1 MKAPWRYWQLVRL
14 TMQGKRQVDEV
25 FACRDCLD
33 GQFPEADA
41 ADAVVQRR
49 LMALMV
55 EPLPSAE
62 GCLRCYISHEIDR
75 ACKDLFVRF
84 GKAAGIPYLEELLT
98 LVLLDSDPLRQRPT
112 TPSLADDP
120 TPAGKVLRTFDPDK
134 AQLNTW
140 TKRVVI
146 SDRALSHYLQD
157 HGVYLDSDWSLLNGL
172 SAKKLRRLLS
182 EEARVDEAVLQR
194 AEAILQ
200 SYQEVYRRDRVAS
213 RSENRLAS
221 RAETANRSRCEP
233 PTPKQLER
241 MVAYLQQ
248 QGISDLTAEVLL
260 AQLEQWARLMRR
272 SRHPSTVS
280 IDTPE
285 TQQLIDTV
293 ESDAPTPEE
302 QEAAANQQAFLQ
314 SYRDALLKAMDG
326 AIAQTLSHRVATLS
340 QRKPA
345 KDGAFLEG
353 LHRFFCRG
361 ESMGAIAPHIGLT
374 AQYQVTRLLNIKAL
388 RADIRREMQ
397 HTLRQR
403 IGELAQQYV
412 EASDLDDAL
421 DAALDAELER
431 LFSEAEAESFNAYSD
446 QQSLLS
452 QRLCDYLAHRSD

>member
-14 TMQGKRQVDEV
+14 TMQGRRQVDEV
-25 FACRDCLD
+25 AACRLCLET
-33 GQFPEADA
+33 QFAEIEGERSPPDSS
-41 ADAVVQRR
+41 VQRHLLA
-49 LMALMV
+49 LMA
-55 EPLPSAE
+55 EPSRPAE
-62 GCLRCYISHEIDR
+62 GCLRCYISQAIDR
-75 ACKDLFVRF
+75 TCKDLFIRF
-84 GKAAGIPYLEELLT
+84 GTTAGISQVEELLM

-112 TPSLADDP
+112 TPALADDP

-146 SDRALSHYLQD
+146 SDRSLNAYLQE

-182 EEARVDEAVLQR
+182 DASDVGEEVLQR
-194 AEAILQ
+194 AAVMLQ
-200 SYQEVYRRDRVAS
+200 SYQRVYRSDRVAS
-213 RSENRLAS
+213 R
-221 RAETANRSRCEP
+221 AESPNRSRCEP
-233 PTPKQLER
+233 PTAAQLER
-241 MVAYLQQ
+241 MVAYLQK
-248 QGISDLTAEVLL
+248 QGIKDISADALL
-260 AQLEQWARLMRR
+260 AQLEQWAQLTRR
-272 SRHPSTVS
+272 SRRPPTVS

-293 ESDAPTPEE
+293 ESDTPSLEE

-314 SYRDALLKAMDG
+314 QYREALLKAMDA
-326 AIAQTLSHRVATLS
+326 AIAQVLSQRVTQLS

-353 LHRFFCRG
+353 LHRFFCQG
-361 ESMGAIAPHIGLT
+361 ESMGAIAPHIGLS

-403 IGELAQQYV
+403 IGAIAQQYI
-412 EASDLDDAL
+412 EATELDDTL

-446 QQSLLS
+446 SQSLLS
-452 QRLCDYLAHRSD
+452 QRLCAYLAHRSD